1 MRRIVCLVVT
11 LIGCCTLWAQEYAM
25 VRDINYSDVDDYARE
40 RCMLDVYYPTQIDEC
55 AVVVWFH
62 GGGLTGGN
70 RFVPSELTER
80 GVVVVAVNYRLM
92 PRAEIG
98 ACIEDAAS
106 AVAWTFRNIE
116 RYGGSSEK
124 IIVAG
129 HSAGGYLTSMV
140 GLDRRWLAHH
150 DIDADRIAAL
160 VPFSGQVITHFACR
174 QVCGMSEL
182 QPLIDEYAPLYHVRA
197 DAAPYIIITG
207 DREREL
213 YGRYEE
219 NAYMWRMMRL
229 VGHPHAEIYELDGFD
244 HGAMCSPAHHILL
257 EVIHKVNRREYGR

>member
-1 MRRIVCLVVT
+1 
-11 LIGCCTLWAQEYAM
+11 M

-80 GVVVVAVNYRLM
+80 GVVIVAVNYRLM

-98 ACIEDAAS
+98 ACIKDAAS

-174 QVCGMSEL
+174 QERGMSEL

-257 EVIHKVNRREYGR
+257 EVIHKVNHGEYGR